1 MSEGLFNK
9 RHLFSSIYLPKKCLK
24 NVKVGLWLSL
34 KVKVIDLDAKQL
46 YDKMVDF
53 KQYGTVLLAVGVF
66 FYLGTII
73 PSETKVMTD
82 IYIATGASVGFL
94 AGSVS
99 FFSIAKKFRSQL
111 IETEEG
117 QELLM
122 KK

>member
-1 MSEGLFNK
+1 M
-9 RHLFSSIYLPKKCLK
+9 
-24 NVKVGLWLSL
+24 
-34 KVKVIDLDAKQL
+34 DAKQL
-46 YDKMVDF
+46 YVKMVDF
-53 KQYGTVLLAVGVF
+53 KQYATVLLAVGVF

-94 AGSVS
+94 AGSIS
-99 FFSIAKKFRSQL
+99 FFLIAKKYRNML
-111 IETEEG
+111 IESEEG

>member
-1 MSEGLFNK
+1 M
-9 RHLFSSIYLPKKCLK
+9 
-24 NVKVGLWLSL
+24 
-34 KVKVIDLDAKQL
+34 DLDAKQL

-53 KQYGTVLLAVGVF
+53 KQFATVLLAAGVF

-73 PSETKVMTD
+73 PSETKVLTD

-94 AGSVS
+94 AGSIA

>member
-1 MSEGLFNK
+1 M
-9 RHLFSSIYLPKKCLK
+9 
-24 NVKVGLWLSL
+24 
-34 KVKVIDLDAKQL
+34 IDLDAKQL
-46 YDKMVDF
+46 YDKMLDF
-53 KQYGTVLLAVGVF
+53 KQYAIVLLAVGVF

-82 IYIATGASVGFL
+82 IYIATGASVSFL

-99 FFSIAKKFRSQL
+99 FFSISNKLRNQL

>member
-1 MSEGLFNK
+1 MN
-9 RHLFSSIYLPKKCLK
+9 
-24 NVKVGLWLSL
+24 
-34 KVKVIDLDAKQL
+34 LDAKQL

-53 KQYGTVLLAVGVF
+53 KQFATVLLAVGAF
-66 FYLGTII
+66 FYLGIII

-99 FFSIAKKFRSQL
+99 FFSIAKKYRNQL
-111 IETEEG
+111 VETEEG

>member
-1 MSEGLFNK
+1 MSI
-9 RHLFSSIYLPKKCLK
+9 RCLK
-24 NVKVGLWLSL
+24 DVTVGLWLSL

-46 YDKMVDF
+46 YEKMIDF

-82 IYIATGASVGFL
+82 IYIATGASVSFL

-99 FFSIAKKFRSQL
+99 FFSISKKFRNQL